1 MRLALIFLFSCL
13 QLLAKAQV
21 RDYFRHEKTVPG
33 NYTDF
38 EADVLGNLYLLSANQ
53 QLKKINSKGD
63 SMGVFNDVRRYG
75 KVHAVDVTNPLKC
88 LVYFK
93 NFSTIVVLDRFLQPV
108 NTIDLRRQSIFQVK
122 AVAQS
127 YDNKIWLYDEQNQQL
142 KKIDDNGNI
151 LLSTPDLR
159 MVFDEV
165 PSPEKIIDQEGYV
178 YLYDQDKGVYIFDIY
193 GAFKNKISYTGLKSF
208 TVSGKTIAGIQNNE
222 LITYSIGTLNEKK
235 YLLPVK
241 EATLKCVL
249 SAGRLFVLEKDKI
262 EVYLIQ

>member
-1 MRLALIFLFSCL
+1 MRLPLIVLFSCL
-13 QLLAKAQV
+13 LIHAKAQV
-21 RDYFRHEKTVPG
+21 KDYFRHEKTVTG
-33 NYTDF
+33 NFTDF

-93 NFSTIVVLDRFLQPV
+93 NFSTIVVLDRFLQSV

-178 YLYDQDKGVYIFDIY
+178 YLYDPLKGVYIFDIY

-235 YLLPVK
+235 YPLPVK
-241 EATLKCVL
+241 EATDKCVL